1 MSAPTVKVQ
10 GWADDLRLPCLT
22 KIAEYAELINTVE
35 PLRRPA
41 LPFQSKHL
49 PALKRDTWFV
59 LQRKEKTRPGLLV
72 IWPQYRCCVYISNER
87 TPRVALL
94 RLRIDPQFYGGGL
107 TVFGATLS
115 SRSRRISVEDTY
127 MWKGRRV
134 IDDDVFAKR
143 WALAVQWIEHYCL
156 LEELSGLSV
165 EMANWRPLETLRP
178 VDAWDLQPNDTGR
191 SRYTWIAG
199 RETQVVA
206 APPVVPSVLVA
217 LAERDTGPEQWVLK
231 AGDGSSLGRGLV
243 RTLAT
248 SDVLR
253 SAKQVIRVI
262 VVWNP
267 DFMKWEIKEPTEK
280 PVTHGAAIFEA
291 SK

>member
-1 MSAPTVKVQ
+1 MSTPTVKVQ

-22 KIAEYAELINTVE
+22 KTAEYTELINTIE

-59 LQRKEKTRPGLLV
+59 LQRKEKTRPCLLV

-87 TPRVALL
+87 RPRVALL
-94 RLRIDPQFYGGGL
+94 RLRIDPQFYVGGL

-143 WALAVQWIEHYCL
+143 WALAVQWVEHYCL

-206 APPVVPSVLVA
+206 AAPVVPSVLVA

-253 SAKQVIRVI
+253 SAKQIIRVI
-262 VVWNP
+262 VGWNA

-280 PVTHGAAIFEA
+280 PVTHGIAIFEA

>member
-1 MSAPTVKVQ
+1 MAPTVKVQ
-10 GWADDLRLPCLT
+10 CWADDLRLPCLT
-22 KIAEYAELINTVE
+22 KIAEYAELLTALE

-72 IWPQYRCCVYISNER
+72 IWNRCCVYISSER

-94 RLRIDPQFYGGGL
+94 RLRIDPQFFDGL

-115 SRSRRISVEDTY
+115 SRTRRLIVEDTY
-127 MWKGRRV
+127 MWKGRRC
-134 IDDDVFAKR
+134 DDDVFAKR

-156 LEELSGLSV
+156 LEELSGVRV
-165 EMANWRPLETLRP
+165 EMANWEPLEKLRP

-191 SRYTWIAG
+191 TRYTWIP
-199 RETQVVA
+199 RDTQVVPVAPA
-206 APPVVPSVLVA
+206 APTAMVA
-217 LAERDTGPEQWVLK
+217 LAERESGPEQWTLK
-231 AGDGSSLGRGLV
+231 SGDGVSLGRALV

-248 SDVLR
+248 SERMR
-253 SAKQVIRVI
+253 SAKSVQRVI
-262 VVWNP
+262 VAWNSA
-267 DFMKWEIKEPTEK
+267 FSKWEIKELTDK
-280 PVTHGAAIFEA
+280 PVAHAAIFEA